1 MAGGNWW
8 RANEIRHLTRKI
20 ATRDRCHDRAGIG
33 PAIATGLAE
42 AGAGKSFVRSGRQ
55 QGREDTAEAIADRCG
70 TLSEADTP
78 GLHRCNKLWSEGL
91 TDWLLRLE
99 ILPLNPLKKNHM
111 SGCSA
116 FCTLFIREKPCRVCS
131 ELIMG

>member
-8 RANEIRHLTRKI
+8 RANEVRHLIRST
-20 ATRDRCHDRAGIG
+20 ATRYRCHDRAGIG

-42 AGAGKSFVRSGRQ
+42 AGAGNALFDLGASRDEKTPPR
-55 QGREDTAEAIADRCG
+55 IADRCG
-70 TLSEADTP
+70 TLSEADMP

-99 ILPLNPLKKNHM
+99 ILLHNPLKKNHM

-116 FCTLFIREKPCRVCS
+116 FCTLSIREKPCRVCS